1 LGFTSFSTNLPFL
14 AQHTRFIVLDRD
26 LYQLVAVGKPEQIA
40 DTKVTRTVFRG
51 QTVFS
56 Q

>member
-1 LGFTSFSTNLPFL
+1 M
-14 AQHTRFIVLDRD
+14 LDRD
-26 LYQLVAVGKPEQIA
+26 LYQLVAAGKPEQIA

-51 QTVFS
+51 QMVFS